1 MSSERYDEGVREQ
14 KKAERKK
21 QVHKQI
27 VILVIVLL
35 VIAAAVA
42 AVVIGG
48 QKKEKDS
55 QPKDKADISSTVSAI
70 AASYEEFLADVDAD
84 ASKEDRKQDAKK
96 FAEWLE
102 KTYPK
107 ETAEKLQK
115 KVKSDALKEADF
127 YASYEKTLHVLSDEY
142 QGYLKDDATAAQH
155 QIYQKQGNTVG
166 QAEIALGGNLTLT
179 EEGMTLGIYDQSGE
193 LKQMLSEELL
203 NAMTQADV
211 FFLNQECSISS
222 EGEAL
227 EGKGVLHANADR
239 MKILEGL
246 GADVVSLGNEH
257 AADFGQDALKE
268 NLELLKNAKIAAV
281 GAGADANQ
289 AKQPVYL
296 IVNGIKIGFTAA
308 SGVEDT
314 FDLAAGEGKAGIQE
328 YTDTKQYEDV
338 IREAAANCDYLI
350 VYDHEGKGDTNNVEA
365 YQKEHAAAFLEAGA
379 DLVLGGHSDRLQGME
394 YINGKPVV
402 YSMGSVLTDGTSRY
416 AGILKLTIKPEGL
429 EQMEIVPAIQTEE
442 KTEYLDAKEEQK
454 KMYDAV
460 AALCP
465 NAVIDENGV
474 ITEKKIAIFLQQN
487 EIPL

>member
-155 QIYQKQGNTVG
+155 QIFQKQGNTVG

-474 ITEKKIAIFLQQN
+474 ITEKK
-487 EIPL
+487 

>member
-211 FFLNQECSISS
+211 FFLNQECSISN

-474 ITEKKIAIFLQQN
+474 ITEKK
-487 EIPL
+487 

>member
-1 MSSERYDEGVREQ
+1 MSSERYDECVREQ

-474 ITEKKIAIFLQQN
+474 ITEKK
-487 EIPL
+487 

>member
-193 LKQMLSEELL
+193 LKQMLSEELF

-474 ITEKKIAIFLQQN
+474 ITEKK
-487 EIPL
+487 

>member
-1 MSSERYDEGVREQ
+1 MSSERYDEGIREQ

-474 ITEKKIAIFLQQN
+474 ITEKK
-487 EIPL
+487 

>member
-289 AKQPVYL
+289 TKQPVYL

-474 ITEKKIAIFLQQN
+474 ITEKK
-487 EIPL
+487 

>member
-142 QGYLKDDATAAQH
+142 QGYLEDDATAAQH

-474 ITEKKIAIFLQQN
+474 ITEKK
-487 EIPL
+487 